1 MAPDKQSAVDLQ
13 ATAEVNFIQCF
24 TDLEEGIEYL
34 KFMRSK
40 YRIT

>member
-24 TDLEEGIEYL
+24 TDLEEASEYL
-34 KFMRSK
+34 KWKRS
-40 YRIT
+40 R